1 MEGWVMEEK
10 DKEYS
15 ILQNFG
21 YCIKA
26 TIQNYPKL
34 LVLCVSLI
42 VINAAIPVIT
52 TFLPKVVIDEIVN
65 QKPLEHLMFATGLF
79 LGTIIIMTSL
89 QKYIDR
95 LIYWHKY
102 KMNTY
107 FLKMVTNKSLR
118 TDYCNQEDEHFRN
131 LQSESFASCN
141 GNFSYYA
148 RIYDTSVGF
157 MANLLGFVTFFY
169 VLIRLN
175 IIIVFFL
182 VISTLASY
190 FMNKRIIKW
199 EKVNNEEKISYTQ
212 KLQYITKVSGEIKA
226 AKDIRLYNM
235 IAWLNSV
242 YRVNMEG
249 VNSWY
254 KKYASKIFKVS
265 ICDCSFSL
273 VREGVTYFYLLYLVL
288 QGTLTVADFVL
299 YFNVIVGFSAWLNS
313 LLGQVNTINRLNV
326 SVNRFR
332 TFVEYPEKYCRNS
345 GEKIHDFLKPRTIE
359 LKNVSYQ
366 YSGEDSKVI
375 DDLSLTINPGQH
387 LAVVGLNGAG
397 KTTLVKLICGLID
410 PTEGQVLYDGKDLKV
425 LDRDEVYK
433 AFGVVFQQYSILP
446 VTIAEIVAE
455 NIRENVNVD
464 RVKKCLE
471 QAGLMEK
478 INSLKYGLDTKYD
491 KTVWED
497 GIDLSGGE
505 KQKLLLA
512 RALYKNSPIV
522 ILDEPTAALDP
533 ISEQNMY
540 ELYNGVMDSKSS
552 IFISHRLASTRF
564 CSHIILLENGKIIE
578 CGTHDELLSLHGKY
592 YELFETQAKHYREEK
607 VDEYEHS

>member
-1 MEGWVMEEK
+1 M
-10 DKEYS
+10 
-15 ILQNFG
+15 
-21 YCIKA
+21 
-26 TIQNYPKL
+26 
-34 LVLCVSLI
+34 
-42 VINAAIPVIT
+42 
-52 TFLPKVVIDEIVN
+52 
-65 QKPLEHLMFATGLF
+65 
-79 LGTIIIMTSL
+79 
-89 QKYIDR
+89 
-95 LIYWHKY
+95 
-102 KMNTY
+102 
-107 FLKMVTNKSLR
+107 
-118 TDYCNQEDEHFRN
+118 
-131 LQSESFASCN
+131 
-141 GNFSYYA
+141 
-148 RIYDTSVGF
+148 
-157 MANLLGFVTFFY
+157 
-169 VLIRLN
+169 
-175 IIIVFFL
+175 
-182 VISTLASY
+182 
-190 FMNKRIIKW
+190 
-199 EKVNNEEKISYTQ
+199 
-212 KLQYITKVSGEIKA
+212 SGEIKA

-326 SVNRFR
+326 SINRFR

-491 KTVWED
+491 KTMWED

-592 YELFETQAKHYREEK
+592 YELFETQAKHYREKK